1 MADALVLLLE
11 LGRAIVGIGSL
22 AKPITTD
29 VKEKAVKLDKAV
41 KNPVVLHNPAPASAS
56 ATASASTDPA
66 LAPASAPASA
76 SASAPAPAP
85 APAPA
90 SASSVIEP
98 VKVVKAV
105 NGKNGKKAN
114 AVKAV
119 NAVSA
124 VSAVNGLTSSTH
136 TPSEPQSSVSSVS
149 SSSSTPTPI
158 PTNVNT
164 VNAVSAVN
172 TVSAVSAVNAP
183 TLSDDNM
190 TKIKSVI
197 EKVKQLPASNANSN
211 ANANS
216 SANIHEIKQEIKDIL
231 ENTQVK
237 KIIEH
242 TNSKNASNVP
252 KIFEEYDT
260 IIKDLSTEENEQKKE
275 NEPIID
281 IGGEIFNLNRSS
293 TPIELYYKDR
303 KQFDD
308 IFLNENFV
316 KKIRFYKSDHKANK
330 VNKKADKDDESKYD
344 TKDDVKDDKTDD
356 KTDDKR
362 NRIYTLLKT
371 YLPLQFNRTF
381 NFATNDDYEDLIII
395 LEARKTDL
403 LTLCRLNSTAI
414 INMIYCSYYKNLIQL
429 IDNITTTYTT
439 GFIENKK
446 EFDKLSIHDKIE
458 KLLAISWYLFKYDGT
473 PIDLR
478 KEWSTLLQ
486 DINKIHV
493 KDLINLINKQSIPDN
508 ITQMNLNIFKS
519 GNNVA
524 DLESYKEQIKTNIK
538 KLLTIITLDKHF
550 NSPQKSDND
559 DNDDNDGIDEKMKGG
574 RINSRNNYSINK
586 SLHKAVVSLTKHIN
600 QLYNPIS
607 KYTYNSTKQSMLN
620 LNINVSELLK
630 ILHIN
635 TIILD
640 KPNNSGI
647 YKITNINKKLLMFI
661 KRQLNAMFDEVN
673 KKRNIRDKLLFIQQL
688 MQLPEIRLP
697 SMKPHIENTVLS
709 NQRSYLQFLVV
720 NNNMYI
726 PTDLDTI
733 ENLHKNTHA
742 KIIDELEN
750 FFNDDCL
757 YILCT
762 SDNGSVECD
771 AKSDAKSDAISDA
784 KSDDTCGVLLPD
796 VPIKLKEIDFND
808 VTLNNDTIF
817 INELPTNYF
826 NKQNKEKKSE
836 LLFNTIIQPT
846 ITKYYNNS
854 TFAMSIFHILN
865 NTFSK

>member
-1 MADALVLLLE
+1 
-11 LGRAIVGIGSL
+11 
-22 AKPITTD
+22 
-29 VKEKAVKLDKAV
+29 
-41 KNPVVLHNPAPASAS
+41 
-56 ATASASTDPA
+56 
-66 LAPASAPASA
+66 
-76 SASAPAPAP
+76 
-85 APAPA
+85 
-90 SASSVIEP
+90 
-98 VKVVKAV
+98 
-105 NGKNGKKAN
+105 
-114 AVKAV
+114 
-119 NAVSA
+119 
-124 VSAVNGLTSSTH
+124 
-136 TPSEPQSSVSSVS
+136 
-149 SSSSTPTPI
+149 
-158 PTNVNT
+158 
-164 VNAVSAVN
+164 
-172 TVSAVSAVNAP
+172 
-183 TLSDDNM
+183 
-190 TKIKSVI
+190 
-197 EKVKQLPASNANSN
+197 
-211 ANANS
+211 
-216 SANIHEIKQEIKDIL
+216 
-231 ENTQVK
+231 
-237 KIIEH
+237 
-242 TNSKNASNVP
+242 
-252 KIFEEYDT
+252 
-260 IIKDLSTEENEQKKE
+260 
-275 NEPIID
+275 
-281 IGGEIFNLNRSS
+281 
-293 TPIELYYKDR
+293 
-303 KQFDD
+303 
-308 IFLNENFV
+308 
-316 KKIRFYKSDHKANK
+316 
-330 VNKKADKDDESKYD
+330 
-344 TKDDVKDDKTDD
+344 
-356 KTDDKR
+356 
-362 NRIYTLLKT
+362 
-371 YLPLQFNRTF
+371 
-381 NFATNDDYEDLIII
+381 
-395 LEARKTDL
+395 
-403 LTLCRLNSTAI
+403 
-414 INMIYCSYYKNLIQL
+414 
-429 IDNITTTYTT
+429 
-439 GFIENKK
+439 
-446 EFDKLSIHDKIE
+446 
-458 KLLAISWYLFKYDGT
+458 
-473 PIDLR
+473 
-478 KEWSTLLQ
+478 
-486 DINKIHV
+486 
-493 KDLINLINKQSIPDN
+493 
-508 ITQMNLNIFKS
+508 MNLNIFKS

-550 NSPQKSDND
+550 NSPQKSDNS
-559 DNDDNDGIDEKMKGG
+559 DNDDSNISSSGGGIH
-574 RINSRNNYSINK
+574 SRNNYSINK

-762 SDNGSVECD
+762 SDNGTVEC
-771 AKSDAKSDAISDA
+771 DAISDA
-784 KSDDTCGVLLPD
+784 ISDDTCGVLLPD
-796 VPIKLKEIDFND
+796 VSIKLKEIDFND

>member
-41 KNPVVLHNPAPASAS
+41 NAVEAVKNPVVLHNPASA
-56 ATASASTDPA
+56 TDPA
-66 LAPASAPASA
+66 S
-76 SASAPAPAP
+76 
-85 APAPA
+85 APA

-114 AVKAV
+114 AVNAV

-124 VSAVNGLTSSTH
+124 VSSVSSVSAVNGLTSSTH
-136 TPSEPQSSVSSVS
+136 IPSEPQSSVSSVS

-158 PTNVNT
+158 PTNVS
-164 VNAVSAVN
+164 AVSAVN
-172 TVSAVSAVNAP
+172 TVSAVSAVSAVNSP

-197 EKVKQLPASNANSN
+197 EKVKHLPASNANSN
-211 ANANS
+211 ATS
-216 SANIHEIKQEIKDIL
+216 TANIHEIKQEIKDIL

-330 VNKKADKDDESKYD
+330 VNKKADKGDESKYD

-458 KLLAISWYLFKYDGT
+458 KLLAISWYLFKYDGA

-550 NSPQKSDND
+550 NSPQKSDNSD
-559 DNDDNDGIDEKMKGG
+559 SDSNGDNDEKMKGG
-574 RINSRNNYSINK
+574 RINSRNSRNNYSINK

-733 ENLHKNTHA
+733 EKLHKNTHA

-762 SDNGSVECD
+762 SDNGTVECD
-771 AKSDAKSDAISDA
+771 AISDAISDA

>member
-41 KNPVVLHNPAPASAS
+41 KNPVVLHNPASA
-56 ATASASTDPA
+56 
-66 LAPASAPASA
+66 
-76 SASAPAPAP
+76 AP

-90 SASSVIEP
+90 SASSPAPASAPASSVIEP

-105 NGKNGKKAN
+105 NGKNGKN
-114 AVKAV
+114 GKAV
-119 NAVSA
+119 NAVSAVSA

-149 SSSSTPTPI
+149 SSTSTPTPI
-158 PTNVNT
+158 PTNVK
-164 VNAVSAVN
+164 AVSAVN
-172 TVSAVSAVNAP
+172 TVSAVNAP

-252 KIFEEYDT
+252 KIFEEYNT

-330 VNKKADKDDESKYD
+330 VNKKADKGDESKYD
-344 TKDDVKDDKTDD
+344 TKDDVKDNKTDD

-550 NSPQKSDND
+550 NSPQKSDNS
-559 DNDDNDGIDEKMKGG
+559 DNDSNGDNDEKMKGG

-762 SDNGSVECD
+762 SDNGTVEC
-771 AKSDAKSDAISDA
+771 DAISDA
-784 KSDDTCGVLLPD
+784 ISDDTCGVLLPD